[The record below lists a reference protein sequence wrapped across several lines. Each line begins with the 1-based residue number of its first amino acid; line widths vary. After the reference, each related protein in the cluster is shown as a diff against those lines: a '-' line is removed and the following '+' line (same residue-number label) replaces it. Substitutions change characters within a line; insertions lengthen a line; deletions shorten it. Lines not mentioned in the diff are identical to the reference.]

1 MALRT
6 MSVDIG
12 FHTDLSDITKL
23 DSIVDNV
30 VKSVIGDMGKA
41 EKGVDGLGDE
51 FKDLGKDAQK
61 GTAGVGD
68 GLEGIGGNANN
79 SERYVGLLASS
90 LKEFAKM
97 SGSLDDISKK
107 IGNVGEESKKAEKS
121 TSGLAKKLG
130 GGLAKGLAGVG
141 TAAGGAVAGFL
152 AIGETSQE
160 TMEDMGKLE
169 TAFTTSGFSAE
180 AGKKSFEGLVG
191 ILGETDQSVEA
202 ANHLAKLTD
211 NEQDLQKWTDICTG
225 VYATFGDSLPIE
237 GLTEAANETAKV
249 GQVTGPLA
257 DALNWAGIS
266 EDEFNEKLAA
276 CNSEQ
281 ERSQLITET
290 LSGTYQEA
298 ADKYNEVNG
307 ALVEA
312 RQATANLS
320 GAMAAVGSVAMPIT
334 TALKNGV
341 ADMVNSMV
349 PGLEEVGEGINGLL
363 SGAEGAGEQL
373 QSGLQ
378 STFDGLLGHL
388 TSALP
393 NILNIGVQVI
403 TSLIQGILNALPS
416 VLTTI
421 MGIIPQIT
429 QTLLSLLPQL
439 VTVGMQ
445 LITSLLEGLG
455 TMIPELLTQV
465 IEIIPQIIDAFVTGL
480 PTYIQA
486 VIDFWLKIV
495 EAIPQLIDALVVAI
509 PTIITS
515 IVDALLI
522 AIPQLLQGAITL
534 FMAIVQA
541 IPVILESLI
550 PLIPTIV
557 VQVITAL
564 IQMLPVLLDGAIQL
578 FMAIVDAIPVIIRT
592 LIPLMPTIVSKVVSA
607 LIQNLPVLLN
617 GAITLFMALVKAIPT
632 IITELV
638 RNIPSIISAI
648 VGGLNEGIGQI
659 FSIGQDII
667 RGLWNGIND
676 MAGWIGKK
684 IKGFGEGV
692 LGGIKSFFGI
702 KSPSRVMA
710 DVVGKNLALG
720 IGEGFEDNM
729 GNVNK
734 AVTDA
739 IQFGD
744 PSISVGVNKHG
755 TQPYYQPSTEYVGS
769 SNNNSS
775 VTVQEGAIQITIN
788 DTGNSSET
796 AGKVKATI
804 ESFFENLRKNGSY
817 AVTEV

>member
-12 FHTDLSDITKL
+12 FNTDLSAITRL
-23 DSIVDNV
+23 DSVINNV
-30 VKSVIGDMGKA
+30 VQSITGGMGRAENSVG
-41 EKGVDGLGDE
+41 
-51 FKDLGKDAQK
+51 DLGSEFRDLTRDASRS
-61 GTAGVGD
+61 TSNVGD
-68 GLEGIGGNANN
+68 GLEDIGGNAND
-79 SERYVGLLASS
+79 SERYVELLADS
-90 LKEFAKM
+90 LKEFGKM
-97 SGSLDDISKK
+97 SGSLEDISKK
-107 IGNVGEESKKAEKS
+107 IEDIGKESKNAEKS
-121 TSGLAKKLG
+121 TGGLAKKLG

-141 TAAGGAVAGFL
+141 VAAAGAVAGFL
-152 AIGETSQE
+152 ATGEAAQE

-180 AGKKSFEGLVG
+180 AGMKSYQGLVG

-290 LSGTYQEA
+290 LSGTYQAA

-307 ALVEA
+307 ALIDA

-320 GAMAAVGSVAMPIT
+320 GAMASVGQVAMPIT

-373 QSGLQ
+373 KSGLQ

-416 VLTTI
+416 VLTTV
-421 MGIIPQIT
+421 MVIIPQIT
-429 QTLLSLLPQL
+429 QSLLSLLPQL
-439 VTVGMQ
+439 VTVGIQ
-445 LITSLLEGLG
+445 LIVSLLDGLG
-455 TMIPELLTQV
+455 TMIPEIV
-465 IEIIPQIIDAFVTGL
+465 IQIVEIIPQIVDALVAGIPLLIQGAITFLMAIVQAL
-480 PTYIQA
+480 PT
-486 VIDFWLKIV
+486 VIEALV
-495 EAIPQLIDALVVAI
+495 NAIPQVLTSVIDALMQ
-509 PTIITS
+509 
-515 IVDALLI
+515 
-522 AIPQLLQGAITL
+522 AIPQLLEGAITL
-534 FMAIVQA
+534 FMAIVDA
-541 IPVILESLI
+541 IPVIIETLV

-564 IQMLPVLLDGAIQL
+564 IQMLPVLLEGAITL

-592 LIPLMPTIVSKVVSA
+592 LIPMMPTIVSKVVSA
-607 LIQNLPVLLN
+607 LIQNLPVLLQ
-617 GAITLFMALVKAIPT
+617 GAITLFMALVTAIPT
-632 IITELV
+632 IIKELA
-638 RNIPSIISAI
+638 RSIPSIISAI
-648 VGGLNEGIGQI
+648 VGGLSDGISEV
-659 FSIGQDII
+659 FSVGQDII

-676 MAGWIGKK
+676 MADWIGKK

-702 KSPSRVMA
+702 ESPSRVMA

-739 IQFGD
+739 VQFD
-744 PSISVGVNKHG
+744 EPSISVGVNRQNA
-755 TQPYYQPSTEYVGS
+755 QPYYQPSTEYAGS
-769 SNNNSS
+769 SHNNSTI
-775 VTVQEGAIQITIN
+775 TVQNGAVQIHISGN
-788 DTGNSSET
+788 GNSSET
-796 AGKVKATI
+796 ATKVRNEI
-804 ESFFENLRKNGSY
+804 EAFFANLRNNNRM
-817 AVTEV
+817 AIEV

>member
-6 MSVDIG
+6 MSVDIDFG
-12 FHTDLSDITKL
+12 VDLSEITKL
-23 DSIVDNV
+23 DSSIDDT
-30 VKSVIGDMGKA
+30 VKSVTGGMGKA
-41 EKGVDGLGDE
+41 EKSVDGLGSE
-51 FKDLGKDAQK
+51 FKDLGGDASKSMGKVGKEMADMGSDAVKGAKDVDK
-61 GTAGVGD
+61 VD
-68 GLEGIGGNANN
+68 K
-79 SERYVGLLASS
+79 S
-90 LKEFAKM
+90 LKDLDGGGAEKAAK
-97 SGSLDDISKK
+97 SVKK
-107 IGNVGEESKKAEKS
+107 IGDEAKDSESKLG
-121 TSGLAKKLG
+121 GLAKTLG

-141 TAAGGAVAGFL
+141 VAAAGAVAGFL
-152 AIGETSQE
+152 ATGEASQE

-290 LSGTYQEA
+290 LAGTYQAA

-373 QSGLQ
+373 KSGLQ

-416 VLTTI
+416 VLTTV

-429 QTLLSLLPQL
+429 QSLLSLLPQL
-439 VTVGMQ
+439 VTVGIQ
-445 LITSLLEGLG
+445 LIVSLLDGLG
-455 TMIPELLTQV
+455 TMIPEIV
-465 IEIIPQIIDAFVTGL
+465 IQIVEIIPQIVDALVAGIPLLIQGAITFLMAIVQAL
-480 PTYIQA
+480 PT
-486 VIDFWLKIV
+486 VI
-495 EAIPQLIDALVVAI
+495 EALVTALPKVITSVIDALMQ
-509 PTIITS
+509 
-515 IVDALLI
+515 
-522 AIPQLLQGAITL
+522 AIPQLLEGAITL
-534 FMAIVQA
+534 FMAIVDA
-541 IPVILESLI
+541 IPVIIETLV

-564 IQMLPVLLDGAIQL
+564 IQMLPVLLEGAITL

-592 LIPLMPTIVSKVVSA
+592 LIPMMPTIVSKVVSA
-607 LIQNLPVLLN
+607 LIQNLPVLLK
-617 GAITLFMALVKAIPT
+617 GAITLFMALVTAIPT

-638 RNIPSIISAI
+638 KNIPSIISAI
-648 VGGLNEGIGQI
+648 VGGLGDGISEV
-659 FSIGQDII
+659 FSVGQDII

-676 MAGWIGKK
+676 MADWIGKK

-702 KSPSRVMA
+702 ESPSRVMA

-739 IQFGD
+739 VQFDD
-744 PSISVGVNKHG
+744 PSISVGVNRQSMQ
-755 TQPYYQPSTEYVGS
+755 QPYYQPSTEYVGS
-769 SNNNSS
+769 SANNSS

-796 AGKVKATI
+796 ANKVKNTI
-804 ESFFENLRKNGSY
+804 ESFFAQLRKGGSY

>member
-12 FHTDLSDITKL
+12 FNTDLSEITRL
-23 DSIVDNV
+23 DST
-30 VKSVIGDMGKA
+30 
-41 EKGVDGLGDE
+41 VDGVVQSVTGGMSRAE
-51 FKDLGKDAQK
+51 NSVGDLGSEFSDLTRDASRS
-61 GTAGVGD
+61 ASRVG
-68 GLEGIGGNANN
+68 
-79 SERYVGLLASS
+79 
-90 LKEFAKM
+90 
-97 SGSLDDISKK
+97 GSLSDIGSDATSSAGDVGR
-107 IGNVGEESKKAEKS
+107 IENALNDVGGSGGGLNDVTRNIREMGNTADKTESK
-121 TSGLAKKLG
+121 L

-141 TAAGGAVAGFL
+141 VAAAGAVAGFL
-152 AIGETSQE
+152 ATGEAAQE

-180 AGKKSFEGLVG
+180 AGMKSYQGLVG

-281 ERSQLITET
+281 ERSQLITST
-290 LSGTYQEA
+290 LTDTYQEA

-307 ALVEA
+307 ALIEA

-320 GAMAAVGSVAMPIT
+320 GAMASVGSVAMPIT

-349 PGLEEVGEGINGLL
+349 PGLEEVGEGIKGLL

-373 QSGLQ
+373 KSGLQ

-393 NILNIGVQVI
+393 NILNIGVQII

-416 VLTTI
+416 VLTTV

-429 QTLLSLLPQL
+429 QSLLSLLPQL
-439 VTVGMQ
+439 VTVGIQ
-445 LITSLLEGLG
+445 LIVSLLDGLG
-455 TMIPELLTQV
+455 TMIPEIV
-465 IEIIPQIIDAFVTGL
+465 IQIVEIIPQIVDALVAG
-480 PTYIQA
+480 
-486 VIDFWLKIV
+486 
-495 EAIPQLIDALVVAI
+495 IPQLIQGAITFLMAIVQALPTVIDALVTALPQV
-509 PTIITS
+509 ITS
-515 IVDALLI
+515 VVNALIL
-522 AIPQLLQGAITL
+522 AIPQLLEGAITL
-534 FMAIVQA
+534 FMAIVDA
-541 IPVILESLI
+541 IPVIIETLV

-557 VQVITAL
+557 VQVVTAL
-564 IQMLPVLLDGAIQL
+564 IQMLPVLLNGAITL

-607 LIQNLPVLLN
+607 LIQNLPVLLQ
-617 GAITLFMALVKAIPT
+617 GAITLFMALVQAIPT
-632 IITELV
+632 IIIELV
-638 RNIPSIISAI
+638 RNIPSIITAI
-648 VGGLNEGIGQI
+648 VGGLGDGISEV
-659 FSIGQDII
+659 FSVGQDII

-676 MAGWIGKK
+676 MADWIGKK

-692 LGGIKSFFGI
+692 LGGIKNFFGI
-702 KSPSRVMA
+702 ESPSRVMA

-729 GNVNK
+729 GNVND

-739 IQFGD
+739 IQFGT
-744 PSISVGVNKHG
+744 PSIDVPVSSNYAGFS
-755 TQPYYQPSTEYVGS
+755 QAQYQPSGYSQAGGS
-769 SNNNSS
+769 QSI
-775 VTVQEGAIQITIN
+775 TVQEGAIQITIT
-788 DTGNSSET
+788 DSSNSSET
-796 AGKVKATI
+796 ASKVKNTI